1 MLINTIDIS
10 NFGAKQ
16 LKVDIQTSQLDN
28 ESEWLNKTL
37 SPIFLENKIKFK
49 DIKVELIFKG
59 DSRDIILKN
68 ISNLMSKLT
77 KEVDLKLDGYSNR
90 YKCIL
95 TGNETVKTTSKKA
108 YKKNLEFVGYE
119 YSDELTETMNR
130 ITTKTINVLGNTKTP
145 CIVEITPSVSIIDIV
160 ITGVSDGPMTIRNLT
175 GGKKV
180 VIDGEEGIVT
190 VDGANKFD
198 DTDMWEF
205 PRLKAGSNTITV
217 TRNNVD
223 ILIKYKPRFI

>member
-1 MLINTIDIS
+1 MNTIDIK
-10 NFGAKQ
+10 NFNAKQ
-16 LKVDIQTSQLDN
+16 LKVDIQTSQLSN
-28 ESEWLNKTL
+28 ESEWINKTL

-95 TGNETVKTTSKKA
+95 TGNETVKTVSKNA
-108 YKKNLEFVGYE
+108 YKKNLEFIGYE
-119 YSDELTETMNR
+119 YGNEIIETMNR
-130 ITTKTINVLGNTKTP
+130 ITTKTINVSSNTETP
-145 CIVEITPSVSIIDIV
+145 AIVEVTPSIDIIDLTINGIADDP
-160 ITGVSDGPMTIRNLT
+160 ITIKNLK
-175 GGKKV
+175 GSKKV
-180 VIDGEEGIVT
+180 LIDGEECKVT
-190 VDGANKFD
+190 VDGVNKFG

-205 PRLKAGSNTITV
+205 PRLKPGANTITV
-217 TRNNVD
+217 SRNIID
-223 ILIKYKPRFI
+223 INIKYKPRFI